1 METNVDKALLT
12 YISKI
17 TTPLNFEL
25 MRYSKHIFICT
36 NQKANP
42 ESKCCG
48 EAHGLE
54 LVQAFK
60 KLIVDAGVQ
69 VDVRAQKAGCLDVC
83 SHGPALVIYPEGVF
97 YGQVGLADV
106 EELFH
111 EHILNN
117 RPVDRLRIKF
127 DKK

>member
-1 METNVDKALLT
+1 
-12 YISKI
+12 
-17 TTPLNFEL
+17 
-25 MRYSKHIFICT
+25 
-36 NQKANP
+36 
-42 ESKCCG
+42 
-48 EAHGLE
+48 
-54 LVQAFK
+54 VQAFK

-69 VDVRAQKAGCLDVC
+69 VEVRAQKAGCLDVC

-117 RPVDRLRIKF
+117 RPVDRLWIKF